1 MQVYGLEHYYCV
13 NGVEWC
19 WPRGISHSKHVLL
32 FAGQYASAGADE
44 QDPVRLAPLM
54 SISPLNYSMTSK
66 STEVVTLEFESHGR
80 ENWHSPRSYDV
91 QGSHGLM
98 LPFLKVPVTPCIYDM
113 STALNGV
120 PKHSRRH
127 DDVDFFGSRI
137 KASQTYMKH
146 VCGTTGSRL
155 KLHMYKSAVDIC

>member
-32 FAGQYASAGADE
+32 FARQYTSAGADV
-44 QDPVRLAPLM
+44 QDPVRLAPRM

-66 STEVVTLEFESHGR
+66 STEVVTVEFESHGR

-91 QGSHGLM
+91 HGSHGLM
-98 LPFLKVPVTPCIYDM
+98 FI
-113 STALNGV
+113 ALL
-120 PKHSRRH
+120 
-127 DDVDFFGSRI
+127 VDTSCN
-137 KASQTYMKH
+137 AVAQ
-146 VCGTTGSRL
+146 L
-155 KLHMYKSAVDIC
+155 LHMQVRFPGLSNGASLATAIPESPRHPLHI